1 MGFTTAPSLPR
12 DVWATLS
19 PKGQAAAADL
29 TMKASYGLQ
38 SHFLVDLSFASV
50 NINIKYIERRAWYI
64 ENESMAH
71 G

>member
-50 NINIKYIERRAWYI
+50 NINIK
-64 ENESMAH
+64 
-71 G
+71 